1 MKKILYFT
9 LLLAVVSACDVLD
22 VKPTDSISVDAA
34 FKDKNGIEKGILGA
48 YASFTNLGYY
58 GRTYLLFSDLAADN
72 LYHPSDATA
81 QEYAQVDNN
90 AILPENGSIDGIWT
104 SAYQGINIANNVIAK
119 VPTIADMTDEEK
131 TLALAEL
138 QFIRALNHFNLL
150 NFFGAIPIKLIAT
163 VGSDGVDVPRSSV
176 GAVYDQ
182 IIADLTFAEM
192 NLPVSSQK
200 ARASKHA
207 ATALLARVYLYQ
219 GDYAKA
225 RAKAKQVIDS
235 KAYTLL
241 AYDKIF
247 VDQSNESIFEIDF
260 TTINRNRIAE
270 YALPVALNGRRE
282 VAPPAEMLAAYEAAD
297 TLRKQVSLHDTAN
310 VYYPAKYDDLATG
323 AENVIVLRLA
333 EMYLI
338 RAEADARSD
347 GNIDSIQADINII
360 RHRAGL
366 EDTEAESYTTLLA
379 AIEYERRIEFAFEGH
394 RWFDLVR
401 TNRALDVLPLVKDID
416 QTLFP
421 IPLEEILTNRHPDM
435 EQNHGY

>member
-1 MKKILYFT
+1 V
-9 LLLAVVSACDVLD
+9 ARS
-22 VKPTDSISVDAA
+22 SVDAV
-34 FKDKNGIEKGILGA
+34 
-48 YASFTNLGYY
+48 Y
-58 GRTYLLFSDLAADN
+58 
-72 LYHPSDATA
+72 
-81 QEYAQVDNN
+81 
-90 AILPENGSIDGIWT
+90 
-104 SAYQGINIANNVIAK
+104 
-119 VPTIADMTDEEK
+119 
-131 TLALAEL
+131 EL
-138 QFIRALNHFNLL
+138 
-150 NFFGAIPIKLIAT
+150 
-163 VGSDGVDVPRSSV
+163 
-176 GAVYDQ
+176 
-182 IIADLTFAEM
+182 IIADLTFAET

-200 ARASKHA
+200 ARASRHA

-225 RAKAKQVIDS
+225 RAKAKEVIDS

-347 GNIDSIQADINII
+347 GNIDSIQADINVI

-366 EDTEAESYTTLLA
+366 EDTEAESYATLLT